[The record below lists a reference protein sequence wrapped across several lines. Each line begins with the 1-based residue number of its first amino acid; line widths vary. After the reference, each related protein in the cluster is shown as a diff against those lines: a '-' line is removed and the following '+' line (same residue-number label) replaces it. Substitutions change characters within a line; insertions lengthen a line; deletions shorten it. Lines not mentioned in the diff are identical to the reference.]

1 MLRRG
6 EYPLIPGP
14 LLPRCGR
21 EGEKKNSPLCHFGGE
36 AAKMTQSQQ
45 IPRPWGRGQGWG
57 KGPLRNM
64 SNLLWRRI
72 GRVNEKILI
81 L

>member
-6 EYPLIPGP
+6 EYSLVPRP

-45 IPRPWGRGQGWG
+45 IP
-57 KGPLRNM
+57 L
-64 SNLLWRRI
+64 SLALWEM
-72 GRVNEKILI
+72 G
-81 L
+81 

>member
-6 EYPLIPGP
+6 EYPLIPRP

-36 AAKMTQSQQ
+36 AAKMTQLRIFSPLL
-45 IPRPWGRGQGWG
+45 PRCGGEGVG
-57 KGPLRNM
+57 G
-64 SNLLWRRI
+64 
-72 GRVNEKILI
+72 
-81 L
+81 